1 MPTQIAP
8 PRNPMR
14 MKWKGTMMDD
24 EDEDD
29 DDDDDPE
36 DNEEDGVT
44 RHKFNP
50 DN

>member
-1 MPTQIAP
+1 
-8 PRNPMR
+8 MR